1 MDFTSGSDKTAESK
15 TFVNAI
21 KANNGKALVGTVL
34 TIGHPFIA
42 NLAGQAPGE
51 FVMIDM
57 EHAPMTIDVVTQ
69 MVSSYVMSSK
79 GTKYP
84 IVRIPSHGVEWVKW
98 ALDSGAAG
106 IIVPMVS
113 NAKELRDIIDRAI
126 YPPGGRRS
134 FGPIVAPFA
143 HPDGAET
150 GMGAYFARAKA
161 GEIALLPMIESKEGL
176 ENCEEIL
183 SMEHVSG
190 TFVGPADLRL
200 SLGMPPAIDGTEP
213 EFLEAMKKIVDV
225 AKKHGKVAGTMG
237 MGEDAAKKRAAEGYE
252 FLLSTFDNGA
262 MVGGFARD
270 LEAARRGVDIASSS
284 KL

>member
-1 MDFTSGSDKTAESK
+1 MDFASGSDNTGQSK
-15 TFVNAI
+15 AFVSAI
-21 KANNGKALVGTVL
+21 KQSNGKALVGTVL

-69 MVSSYVMSSK
+69 MVSAYVTSSK
-79 GTKYP
+79 GSKYP
-84 IVRIPSHGVEWVKW
+84 LVRIPSHGVEWVKW

-106 IIVPMVS
+106 IIVPMVN
-113 NAKELRDIIDRAI
+113 NAKELKDIIDRAI

-143 HPDGAET
+143 HPDGAAT
-150 GMGAYFARAKA
+150 GMGAYYARAKA
-161 GEIALLPMIESKEGL
+161 GEIALLPMIESKEGV

-190 TFVGPADLRL
+190 TFIGPADLRL
-200 SLGMPPAIDGTEP
+200 SMGMPPAVDGTEP
-213 EFLEAMKKIVDV
+213 EFLDAMGKVV
-225 AKKHGKVAGTMG
+225 AAAKKHGKVVGTMG
-237 MGEDAAKKRAAEGYE
+237 MGEDVAKRRASEGHD

-262 MVGGFARD
+262 MMGGFIRE
-270 LEAARRGVDIASSS
+270 LEAAKKGVDAASSS

>member
-1 MDFTSGSDKTAESK
+1 
-15 TFVNAI
+15 
-21 KANNGKALVGTVL
+21 
-34 TIGHPFIA
+34 
-42 NLAGQAPGE
+42 
-51 FVMIDM
+51 MIDM

-69 MVSSYVMSSK
+69 MVAAYVTSSQ

-84 IVRIPSHGVEWVKW
+84 LVRIPSHGVEWVKW

-113 NAKELRDIIDRAI
+113 NAKELREIIDRAI

-143 HPDGAET
+143 HPEGAGT
-150 GMGAYFARAKA
+150 GMGAYFTRAKA
-161 GEIALLPMIESKEGL
+161 GEIALLPMIESKEGV

-190 TFVGPADLRL
+190 TFIGPADLRL
-200 SLGMPPAIDGTEP
+200 SLGMGPAIDGTEP
-213 EFLEAMKKIVDV
+213 EFLDAMNKVV
-225 AKKHGKVAGTMG
+225 AAAKKYGKVVGTMG
-237 MGEDAAKKRAAEGYE
+237 IGEEVAKKRAAEGHD

-262 MVGGFARD
+262 MVAGFTRD
-270 LEAARRGVDIASSS
+270 LEAAKRGVETAASS